1 MPPAESP
8 TGPPPTSG
16 GPHPTAGPLSPV
28 RAVVIGLLL
37 GMISAAAGITVGAI
51 TLPPSDELQRAAVEE
66 IGLDP
71 GLLDNPLIAPFV
83 DELTERVE
91 DRLVAEARR
100 SMVLAVTTSTLVA
113 VGGLAAVALVSR
125 RRRSATTR
133 DDARHML

>member
-1 MPPAESP
+1 VPPAESP

-37 GMISAAAGITVGAI
+37 GLISAAAGITVGAI
-51 TLPPSDELQRAAVEE
+51 TLPTSDELQRTAVEE

>member
-8 TGPPPTSG
+8 TRPPPTSG
-16 GPHPTAGPLSPV
+16 GPRPPSPV

-37 GMISAAAGITVGAI
+37 GLISAAAGITVGAI
-51 TLPPSDELQRAAVEE
+51 TLPTSDELQRTAVEE

-71 GLLDNPLIAPFV
+71 GLLDNPLIAPIV
-83 DELTERVE
+83 DELTARVE

>member
-8 TGPPPTSG
+8 SGPPPTSG
-16 GPHPTAGPLSPV
+16 GPRPTARPPSPV

-37 GMISAAAGITVGAI
+37 GLISAAAGITVGAI
-51 TLPPSDELQRAAVEE
+51 TLPTSDELQRTAVEE

-71 GLLDNPLIAPFV
+71 GLLDNPLIAPIV
-83 DELTERVE
+83 DELTARVE

>member
-1 MPPAESP
+1 VPPAESP
-8 TGPPPTSG
+8 SGPPPTSG
-16 GPHPTAGPLSPV
+16 GPRPTARPPSPV

-37 GMISAAAGITVGAI
+37 GLISAAAGITVGAI
-51 TLPPSDELQRAAVEE
+51 TLPTSDELQRTAVEE

-71 GLLDNPLIAPFV
+71 GLLDNPLIAPIV
-83 DELTERVE
+83 DELTARVE
-91 DRLVAEARR
+91 DRLVGEARR

>member
-8 TGPPPTSG
+8 TGPAPTSG
-16 GPHPTAGPLSPV
+16 GPRPTAGPLSPV

-51 TLPPSDELQRAAVEE
+51 TLPTSDEFQRAAVEE

-83 DELTERVE
+83 DELTARVE

>member
-1 MPPAESP
+1 
-8 TGPPPTSG
+8 
-16 GPHPTAGPLSPV
+16 
-28 RAVVIGLLL
+28 VIGLLL
-37 GMISAAAGITVGAI
+37 GLISAAAGITVGAI
-51 TLPPSDELQRAAVEE
+51 TLPTSDELQRTAVEE

-71 GLLDNPLIAPFV
+71 GLLDNPLIAPIV
-83 DELTERVE
+83 DELTARVE
-91 DRLVAEARR
+91 DRLVGEARR

>member
-1 MPPAESP
+1 MPSAESP
-8 TGPPPTSG
+8 SGPPPTSG
-16 GPHPTAGPLSPV
+16 GPRPTARPPSPV

-37 GMISAAAGITVGAI
+37 GLISAAAGITVGAI
-51 TLPPSDELQRAAVEE
+51 TLPTSDELQRTAVEE

-71 GLLDNPLIAPFV
+71 GLLDNPLIAPIV
-83 DELTERVE
+83 DELTARVE

>member
-8 TGPPPTSG
+8 SGPPPTSG
-16 GPHPTAGPLSPV
+16 GPRPTARPPSPV

-37 GMISAAAGITVGAI
+37 GLISAAAGITVGAI
-51 TLPPSDELQRAAVEE
+51 TLPTSDELQRTAVEE

-71 GLLDNPLIAPFV
+71 GLLDNPLIAPIV
-83 DELTERVE
+83 DELTARVE
-91 DRLVAEARR
+91 DRLVGEARR